1 MWPSINRCIKA
12 SFLTTFSGFQWQ
24 AVKVEILQNRTPLQE
39 QLPSEARLYSG
50 SRGCGFFFPGD
61 STWLSSGYCYDAHV
75 DTAIHWPHCIINQ
88 DVVTLMCTDRKGW
101 VVGLKLMQ
109 QNVFL
114 VSVSR
119 GFLISYF
126 SPSYHGT
133 LFFYFPLFFHR
144 LKLYHRVQ
152 PPSGRHEVAQLSG
165 LFYISNA
172 DHIINPVVTHF
183 LTGARASTSLQLSS
197 GKMWISFKQSCSSA
211 AQTCSPSICFKYV
224 YRYIQIYLYIYM

>member
-1 MWPSINRCIKA
+1 MTSCKGWNPTKQDTPSR
-12 SFLTTFSGFQWQ
+12 TTSLRG
-24 AVKVEILQNRTPLQE
+24 
-39 QLPSEARLYSG
+39 RLYSG

-61 STWLSSGYCYDAHV
+61 STWLSSGYCYDARV

-133 LFFYFPLFFHR
+133 LFFYFPSFFHR
-144 LKLYHRVQ
+144 LKLYHRVR
-152 PPSGRHEVAQLSG
+152 PPFVQTWGCTIEWFILHKQRWPYNKPCCDTLPHWSSG
-165 LFYISNA
+165 LN
-172 DHIINPVVTHF
+172 
-183 LTGARASTSLQLSS
+183 L
-197 GKMWISFKQSCSSA
+197 A
-211 AQTCSPSICFKYV
+211 AAELRKNV
-224 YRYIQIYLYIYM
+224 N